1 MRTLKTILIMSM
13 LLILTTSCT
22 DLTEDLV
29 PNTTENTELV
39 NSTDNTI
46 DGGNST
52 DSQDTGGDG
61 SENDGGKG
69 N

>member
-22 DLTEDLV
+22 DLTEDLA

-39 NSTDNTI
+39 NSTD
-46 DGGNST
+46 
-52 DSQDTGGDG
+52 SQDTGGTGTG
-61 SENDGGKG
+61 SGTGKDD
-69 N
+69 